1 MKYSTVP
8 IRLPAAM
15 SLKPILAG
23 TACRITSSD
32 SMTAGEMTMPTSA
45 AGSPA
50 VLISP
55 LAPRSTSSPPT
66 VMTARP
72 PMVRPVAPHQ
82 VCYQPRGSPVTAIS
96 SRSVAADA
104 R

>member
-23 TACRITSSD
+23 TACRITSSF
-32 SMTAGEMTMPTSA
+32 SMTAGEMTMPISA